1 MKRIYLD
8 SNVFISLV
16 KDEIG
21 RDFTL
26 LSEDSR
32 IFVDICSKMGFV
44 LVLSSWFIKEV
55 ERVISLTKEDI
66 VETMQERGVV
76 FEFVKPMENV
86 SKEAKRIARSYNLHY
101 NDAIHVAI
109 AKEYECDFIVSWNKK
124 DFEKVENIIKCKTPK
139 EIISEVT

>member
-16 KDEIG
+16 GDEIG

-26 LSEDSR
+26 LSENSR
-32 IFVDICSKMGFV
+32 SFVDICSRMGFI

-66 VETMQERGVV
+66 AGTLQGRGVV
-76 FEFVKPMENV
+76 FEFVEPMKNFPE
-86 SKEAKRIARSYNLHY
+86 EARQIARNYNLHY

-109 AKEYECDFIVSWNKK
+109 AKEHGCDLIVSWNKK
-124 DFEKVENIIKCKTPK
+124 DFEKVESIIKCKTPK